1 MNDSHFASNQA
12 KEEKKVFRQEIKA
25 RWQALDD
32 TYIKD
37 ASGMI
42 CDHIRQLPEYQKA
55 KTVFCFVSMAR
66 ELDTSSLLHAV
77 LADGKTL
84 VVPRVVA
91 MGKMTLHPITALD
104 SLKLSR
110 FGIPEP
116 MEDAPT
122 IPPQNVDF
130 TVVPCLSATLAG
142 ARLGRGGGFYDRFL
156 ASYTGDTALVCFHQL
171 LSEKVPM
178 DSWDVALPLVV
189 TEEGGWRT
197 QE

>member
-1 MNDSHFASNQA
+1 MNDSHFASNPS
-12 KEEKKVFRQEIKA
+12 KEEKKVFRQEIKT
-25 RWQALDD
+25 RWQALEDS
-32 TYIKD
+32 YIKD
-37 ASGMI
+37 ASGVI
-42 CDHIRQLPEYQKA
+42 CAHIRQLPEYQKA
-55 KTVFCFVSMAR
+55 QTVFCFVSMAR

-77 LADGKTL
+77 IADGKTL

-91 MGKMTLHPITALD
+91 MGKMALHPITALE

-116 MEDAPT
+116 PEDAPT
-122 IPPQNVDF
+122 IPPQYVDF

-171 LSEKVPM
+171 LSEHVPM

-189 TEEGGWRT
+189 TEEGIWRT
-197 QE
+197 QG